1 MGGGKMREDIEL
13 LIIGAGPAGLS
24 AAIEA
29 AKYGTDVL
37 VVDENSKPGGQ
48 LFKQIHKFFGS
59 RRHQAG
65 VRGVDIGTELLD
77 EVQKLGVEVM
87 LDTVAYGIYPNDEGV
102 ALAVNGEQGMI
113 VHPKKII
120 MATGAS
126 ENPLAFPGWTLPGV
140 VGAGAIQT
148 MINVHRVSPGKRIL
162 MIGSGNVGLI
172 VTYQLLQSGADVAGI
187 VEAAPNIGGY
197 GVHSAKVR
205 RAGVPIYTGHTV
217 LQAVPNEDK
226 SGVKG
231 AVIAKVDER
240 FQPIEGTEEFI
251 EADCI
256 AIAVGL
262 TADIALPS
270 MAGVEFT
277 NIGRLGG
284 QIPLHDRD
292 LMTTQEGIY
301 VAGDSSGVEEAS
313 SAIEEGKLAG
323 IAVAEAL
330 GKIDKETAA
339 DAKAKVW
346 KSLNQLRT
354 GPFGNVRAESK
365 EEIIRQMDEWKVRNN
380 AC

>member
-1 MGGGKMREDIEL
+1 MRNDVEI

-29 AKYGTDVL
+29 AKYGADVL
-37 VVDENSKPGGQ
+37 VVDENNKPGGQ

-59 RRHQAG
+59 RRHSAG
-65 VRGVDIGTELLD
+65 VRGVDIGTELLS

-87 LDTVAYGIYPNDEGV
+87 LNTVAYGIYPNDEGV
-102 ALAVNGEQGMI
+102 ALAINGEKGEI

-148 MINVHRVSPGKRIL
+148 MINVHRVPVGKKVL

-187 VEAAPNIGGY
+187 VEAAPKIGGY
-197 GVHSAKVR
+197 GVHSAKVK
-205 RAGVPIYTGHTV
+205 RAGVPIYTSHTV
-217 LQAVPNEDK
+217 LEAVPNEDMT
-226 SGVKG
+226 GVKG
-231 AVIAKVDER
+231 AVIAEVNGK
-240 FQPIEGTEEFI
+240 FQPIKGTERFI

-256 AIAVGL
+256 GIAVGL
-262 TADIALPS
+262 TPDISLLS
-270 MAGVEFT
+270 MAGVAFT
-277 NIGRLGG
+277 NIGKLGG
-284 QIPLHDRD
+284 EIPLHDRD
-292 LMTTQEGIY
+292 LKTTQEGIY

-323 IAVAEAL
+323 IAAAEAL
-330 GKIDKETAA
+330 GKIDQETAKE
-339 DAKAKVW
+339 AKKKVW
-346 KSLNQLRT
+346 QSLKQLRT
-354 GPFGNVRAESK
+354 GPFGDVRAESK
-365 EEIIRQMDEWKVRNN
+365 EEIIRQMNEWKVRNN

>member
-1 MGGGKMREDIEL
+1 MKKDIEI

-29 AKYGTDVL
+29 AKYGADVL

-65 VRGVDIGTELLD
+65 VRGMDIGTQLLED
-77 EVQKLGVEVM
+77 VKKLGVEVM
-87 LDTVAYGIYPNDEGV
+87 LDTVAYGIYPNGEGV
-102 ALAVNGEQGMI
+102 ALAVKGETGYI

-148 MINVHRVSPGKRIL
+148 MINVHRVPVGQKVL

-172 VTYQLLQSGADVAGI
+172 VTYQLLQSGANVVGI
-187 VEAAPNIGGY
+187 VEAAPKIGGY

-217 LQAVPNEDK
+217 LEAIPNEDM
-226 SGVKG
+226 SGIKG
-231 AVIAKVDER
+231 AIIAKVDER
-240 FQPIEGTEEFI
+240 FQPIKGTEQFV

-256 AIAVGL
+256 GIAVGL
-262 TADIALPS
+262 TPDIGLPS
-270 MAGVEFT
+270 MAGVTFT

-284 QIPLHDRD
+284 TVPLHDRD
-292 LMTTQEGIY
+292 LMTTEDGVY
-301 VAGDSSGVEEAS
+301 VAGDSAGVEEAS

-323 IAVAEAL
+323 IAAAEAL

-339 DAKAKVW
+339 EAKANVW
-346 KSLNQLRT
+346 NSLNQLRT
-354 GPFGNVRAESK
+354 GPFGAVRAECK
-365 EEIIRQMDEWKVRNN
+365 EEIIRQMEEWKVKNHVD
-380 AC
+380 

>member
-1 MGGGKMREDIEL
+1 MKDVFDI

-29 AKYGTDVL
+29 AKYGAEVL

-59 RRHQAG
+59 RRHKAG
-65 VRGVDIGTELLD
+65 VRGIDIGTELLE
-77 EVQKLGVEVM
+77 EVEKLGVEVM

-102 ALAVNGEQGMI
+102 ALAVNGEKGMI
-113 VHPKKII
+113 VHPKKVI

-148 MINVHRVSPGKRIL
+148 MINVHRVPVGSKVL

-187 VEAAPNIGGY
+187 VEAAPTVGGY

-205 RAGVPIYTGHTV
+205 RAGVPMYTGHTV
-217 LQAVPNEDK
+217 LKAVPNEDL

-231 AVIAKVDER
+231 AIIAEVDEK
-240 FQPIEGTEEFI
+240 FQPIKGTEQFI
-251 EADCI
+251 ECDTI
-256 AIAVGL
+256 GIAVGL
-262 TADIALPS
+262 TPDIGLPS
-270 MAGVEFT
+270 MADVTFI
-277 NIGRLGG
+277 NAGRLGA
-284 QIPLHDRD
+284 QVPMHDRD
-292 LMTTQEGIY
+292 MMTTKDGIY
-301 VAGDSSGVEEAS
+301 VAGDSAGVEEAS

-323 IAVAEAL
+323 IAAAAAL
-330 GKIDKETAA
+330 GKIEEETARE
-339 DAKAKVW
+339 AKANVW
-346 KSLNQLRT
+346 NSLNQLRT
-354 GPFGNVRAESK
+354 GPFGSGRAEAK
-365 EEIIRQMDEWKVRNN
+365 EEIIREMDEWKVRNN

>member
-1 MGGGKMREDIEL
+1 MNKEVEI

-29 AKYGTDVL
+29 AKCGAEVL
-37 VVDENSKPGGQ
+37 VVDENTRPGGQ

-65 VRGVDIGTELLD
+65 VRGVDIGTELLT
-77 EVQKLGVEVM
+77 EVENLGVEVM
-87 LDTVAYGIYPNDEGV
+87 LNTVAYGIYPNNEGV
-102 ALAVNGEQGMI
+102 ALSRADGSGMI

-120 MATGAS
+120 LATGAS

-148 MINVHRVSPGKRIL
+148 MINVHRVPVGKKVL

-172 VTYQLLQSGADVAGI
+172 VSYQLLQSNAEVVGI
-187 VEAAPNIGGY
+187 VEAAPKVGGY

-205 RAGVPIYTGHTV
+205 RAGVPILTGHTI
-217 LQAVPNEDK
+217 LEAVANEDK
-226 SGVKG
+226 TGITG
-231 AVIAKVDER
+231 AIVAEVDER
-240 FQPIEGTEEFI
+240 FNPIAGTEQFI

-256 AIAVGL
+256 GIAVGL
-262 TADIALPS
+262 TPDMGLASMADI
-270 MAGVEFT
+270 GFT

-284 QIPLHDRD
+284 QVPLHNRD
-292 LMTTQEGIY
+292 LMTTREGIY

-313 SAIEEGKLAG
+313 SAIEEGKLTG
-323 IAVAEAL
+323 IAAAQAL
-330 GKIDKETAA
+330 GKIGEAEAVAAKEQ
-339 DAKAKVW
+339 VW
-346 KSLNQLRT
+346 RSLNQLRT
-354 GPFGNVRAESK
+354 GPFGDIRAELK
-365 EEIIRQMDEWKVRNN
+365 EQIIKEMNEREGNGN

>member
-1 MGGGKMREDIEL
+1 MNREVDI
-13 LIIGAGPAGLS
+13 LIVGAGPAGLS

-29 AKYGTDVL
+29 ARYGADVL
-37 VVDENSKPGGQ
+37 VVDENNKPGGQ

-65 VRGVDIGTELLD
+65 VRGVDIGTELLR
-77 EVQKLGVEVM
+77 EVKELGVEVM
-87 LDTVAYGIYPNDEGV
+87 LNTVAYGFYPNDEGV
-102 ALAVNGEQGMI
+102 ALCVNDDTGMI

-148 MINVHRVSPGKRIL
+148 MINVHRVPVGSKVL

-172 VTYQLLQSGADVAGI
+172 VTYQLLQSGAEVAGI
-187 VEAAPNIGGY
+187 VEAAPELGGY

-205 RAGVPIYTGHTV
+205 RAGVPVYTSHTV
-217 LQAVPNEDK
+217 LEAVPNEDL

-231 AVIAKVDER
+231 AVIAKVDEK
-240 FQPIEGTEEFI
+240 FQPVKGTEQFI

-256 AIAVGL
+256 GIAVGL
-262 TADIALPS
+262 TPDTALPS
-270 MAGVEFT
+270 MARVTFT
-277 NIGRLGG
+277 NGGRLGT
-284 QIPLHDRD
+284 QVPLHDRD
-292 LMTTQEGIY
+292 MMTTKEGIY

-313 SAIEEGKLAG
+313 TAIEEGRLAG
-323 IAVAEAL
+323 IAAAEAL
-330 GKIDKETAA
+330 GKIDKSAA
-339 DAKAKVW
+339 KEAKAKVW
-346 KSLNQLRT
+346 ESMSQLRT
-354 GPFGNVRAESK
+354 VPFGDGRAKAKEDIISK
-365 EEIIRQMDEWKVRNN
+365 MDEWKVENH

>member
-1 MGGGKMREDIEL
+1 MKKDIEL

-29 AKYGTDVL
+29 AKYGVDVL
-37 VVDENSKPGGQ
+37 VVDENNKPGGQ

-65 VRGVDIGTELLD
+65 VRGVDIGTGLLS
-77 EVQKLGVEVM
+77 EVKKLGVEVM
-87 LDTVAYGIYPNDEGV
+87 LDTVAYGIYPNGEGV
-102 ALAVNGEQGMI
+102 ALAVHGEEGMI
-113 VHPKKII
+113 VHPKKVI

-148 MINVHRVSPGKRIL
+148 MINVHRVPVGKRVL

-187 VEAAPNIGGY
+187 VEAAPKIGGY

-205 RAGVPIYTGHTV
+205 RAGVPVYTGHTV
-217 LQAVPNEDK
+217 LEAVPNDDK
-226 SGVKG
+226 SGIKG
-231 AVIAKVDER
+231 AVIARVDEK
-240 FQPIEGTEEFI
+240 FKPVKGTEQFI

-256 AIAVGL
+256 GIAVGL
-262 TADIALPS
+262 TPDTSLPS
-270 MAGVEFT
+270 MADVAFT
-277 NIGRLGG
+277 SIGRLGG
-284 QIPLHDRD
+284 QVPLHDRD
-292 LMTTQEGIY
+292 MMTTKDGIY
-301 VAGDSSGVEEAS
+301 VAGDSAGVEEAS
-313 SAIEEGKLAG
+313 SAIEEGRLAG
-323 IAVAEAL
+323 IAAAEAL
-330 GKIDKETAA
+330 GKIDKEKAA
-339 DAKAKVW
+339 EEKANVW

-354 GPFGNVRAESK
+354 GPFGDVRAESK
-365 EEIIRQMDEWKVRNN
+365 EEIIRQMDEWKVKNN